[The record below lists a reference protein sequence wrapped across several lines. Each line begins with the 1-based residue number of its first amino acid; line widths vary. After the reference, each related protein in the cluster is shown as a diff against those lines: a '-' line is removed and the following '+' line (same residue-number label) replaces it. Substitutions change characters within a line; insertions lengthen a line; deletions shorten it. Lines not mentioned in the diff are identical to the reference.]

1 MNEQQWKAEAQQIA
15 DRIRLR
21 VLQNTVSR
29 NGGYLSQACS
39 SAEIFAALYTRVL
52 RLCPLDAPLL
62 PGDFTG
68 TPGPGHPA
76 VTGAAFNGA
85 GRADCDNFILSP
97 AQYALVLYAALV
109 ETGRMDAR
117 GMDRYDQDGSAVEM
131 LSLIHI
137 WVKAA
142 IAGHKPGLVVGK
154 WIYSVPDL
162 AWWRTRARSGGQ
174 LVEQCT
180 HVFDLFRYL
189 FGEPASI
196 YTVGRKGL
204 NPPLPEA
211 DTEDCSSSIVTFKNG
226 QMATILAGCYLD
238 TSRAVGD
245 IGFDIYLED
254 AKIEYGFFTGA
265 RYIDQ
270 NGTREVPF
278 EPVYHKLAME
288 AFVEAVRQHDQSL
301 VKSSYGDAVKTL
313 AFTLGANRS
322 LETGAPVQL

>member
-1 MNEQQWKAEAQQIA
+1 M
-15 DRIRLR
+15 
-21 VLQNTVSR
+21 
-29 NGGYLSQACS
+29 
-39 SAEIFAALYTRVL
+39 
-52 RLCPLDAPLL
+52 
-62 PGDFTG
+62 
-68 TPGPGHPA
+68 
-76 VTGAAFNGA
+76 
-85 GRADCDNFILSP
+85 
-97 AQYALVLYAALV
+97 
-109 ETGRMDAR
+109 
-117 GMDRYDQDGSAVEM
+117 
-131 LSLIHI
+131 
-137 WVKAA
+137 KAA

-288 AFVEAVRQHDQSL
+288 AFVEAVRRHDQSL

>member
-1 MNEQQWKAEAQQIA
+1 MKTIKVGMVGCGNFGNFHLTNLLSIPGVEVVAFATGNVEKLRAIGQRVPAARLYPSHKEMLEQEPELDAIVASITPYRHGDLEVTAA
-15 DRIRLR
+15 RHG
-21 VLQNTVSR
+21 V
-29 NGGYLSQACS
+29 
-39 SAEIFAALYTRVL
+39 ALYIEKPVGVSLEEAL
-52 RLCPLDAPLL
+52 RNQ
-62 PGDFTG
+62 
-68 TPGPGHPA
+68 
-76 VTGAAFNGA
+76 AAIEEA
-85 GRADCDNFILSP
+85 GIVCSVG
-97 AQYALVLYAALV
+97 YH
-109 ETGRMDAR
+109 GRYNSEI
-117 GMDRYDQDGSAVEM
+117 DR
-131 LSLIHI
+131 
-137 WVKAA
+137 VKAA
-142 IAGHKPGLVVGK
+142 IAGHKPGLVVGT

-288 AFVEAVRQHDQSL
+288 AFVEAVRRHDQSL